1 MNSDLHILLIDNYDS
16 FTFMLRDYILQ
27 CGVRCDVYRNDAVL
41 SDEMIH
47 QYHAIVISPGPCS
60 PAEAGNTMGIIH
72 RFHQTKPILGVCLG
86 HQALG
91 QYFGATLTRAKK
103 PVHGKT
109 STIWHK
115 NDKLFQG
122 ILSPFTAT
130 RYHSLILTALPQVLE
145 NIAYTADDE
154 VMAIKHCSLPLWGV
168 QFHPESCLTKEGL
181 VLIKNFLLLVTQTC

>member
-1 MNSDLHILLIDNYDS
+1 MQSGLHILLIDNYDS
-16 FTFMLRDYILQ
+16 FTYMLRDYIMQ
-27 CGVRCDVYRNDAVL
+27 CGAQCDVYRNDVIL
-41 SDEMIH
+41 SDDLIN

-60 PAEAGNTMGIIH
+60 PDEAGSTMEIIH

-109 STIWHK
+109 SNIWHK
-115 NDKLFQG
+115 NNKLFQG
-122 ILSPFTAT
+122 IASPFTAT

-154 VMAIKHCSLPLWGV
+154 IMAIKHCTLPLWGV
-168 QFHPESCLTKEGL
+168 QFHPESCLTNGGL
-181 VLIKNFLLLVTQTC
+181 LLIKNFLLLVTQTC